1 MNAKADVNTMFRIE
15 PIWRS
20 LLALQPFIYTP
31 ALGTEFRESAENT
44 AS

>member
-1 MNAKADVNTMFRIE
+1 MNERKADVNTMFRIE

-31 ALGTEFRESAENT
+31 ALALRFEKSV
-44 AS
+44 